1 MSNTCHLIS
10 LLLLKVSTVPKTTHI
25 SRLCVLINSCICHI
39 FLVMQRWPSIRIL
52 SALELRCPV
61 CSSCAACCPST
72 PGTGTAW
79 DRCVCSCWRRSRP
92 QVHFQLHHAGICC
105 ICLLWFTV
113 MYLPL
118 VDLCSSLL
126 RETAEEDVEENP
138 AEFSED
144 KIWLKA
150 CTSFIRTRYVH
161 DPDCRAEPLI
171 DQYLLKPLPTYFFR
185 LSPYLLQT
193 PVEDSPAAAVFVC
206 AAAQWEHPKVH
217 RWGVAVLEPE
227 RIDPAGSDPG
237 EDPRLSLCLGTRTP
251 SVSLC
256 LCHL

>member
-1 MSNTCHLIS
+1 
-10 LLLLKVSTVPKTTHI
+10 
-25 SRLCVLINSCICHI
+25 
-39 FLVMQRWPSIRIL
+39 MQRRPSIRIL

-79 DRCVCSCWRRSRP
+79 DRCVCSCWRGRRP
-92 QVHFQLHHAGICC
+92 RVHFQLHHAGICC

-113 MYLPL
+113 LYLPL

-171 DQYLLKPLPTYFFR
+171 DQYLLKPLLTYLFPIISLSLAVR
-185 LSPYLLQT
+185 LLLRILQQQQSSFVLQHSENTLKCTDEVLQYLNPKESTLQALT
-193 PVEDSPAAAVFVC
+193 QVRTHGWVC
-206 AAAQWEHPKVH
+206 VWVQGHLQSLSVSATCRWCQKTWFQR
-217 RWGVAVLEPE
+217 RWGKTTRMGKVWAVYAC
-227 RIDPAGSDPG
+227 RAS
-237 EDPRLSLCLGTRTP
+237 GTVGGAR
-251 SVSLC
+251 SY
-256 LCHL
+256 